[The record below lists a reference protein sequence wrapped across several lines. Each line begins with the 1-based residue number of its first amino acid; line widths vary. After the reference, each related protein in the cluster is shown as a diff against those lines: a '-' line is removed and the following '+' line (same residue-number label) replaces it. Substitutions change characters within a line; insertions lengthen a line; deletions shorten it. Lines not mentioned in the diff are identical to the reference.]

1 MNAPVGRSRTE
12 VRNLLRAL
20 LAALVWCAT
29 AGPAAAQ
36 AVKGTLL
43 GTINDTQGAVLPGAT
58 VTVVEL
64 GTNISRTAATNP
76 SGHYV
81 FANLK
86 DGIYRV
92 EAELSGFKKVVRDNV
107 KLDVNTTVRGD
118 LALPVGNLEEAI
130 TVVEQKAVLQTDR
143 ADTGRLIESKQLTET
158 PLAFN
163 RNFQG
168 LLITVPGATRPFR
181 PHSQFFNSQDSLS
194 TQVNGQSRLANN
206 VMLEGIDNNHKT
218 GLLTVLIPSADA
230 LEAVSVSTSNY
241 DAEFGRAGGDL
252 PPAALKSGS
261 KHSHC

>member
-20 LAALVWCAT
+20 ARALLAALVVWCAT

-43 GTINDTQGAVLPGAT
+43 GTN
-58 VTVVEL
+58 
-64 GTNISRTAATNP
+64 NSRTAATNP

-107 KLDVNTTVRGD
+107 KLDVNTTVRVD
-118 LALPVGNLEEAI
+118 LALPVGNLEESI

-241 DAEFGRAGGDL
+241 DA
-252 PPAALKSGS
+252 
-261 KHSHC
+261 